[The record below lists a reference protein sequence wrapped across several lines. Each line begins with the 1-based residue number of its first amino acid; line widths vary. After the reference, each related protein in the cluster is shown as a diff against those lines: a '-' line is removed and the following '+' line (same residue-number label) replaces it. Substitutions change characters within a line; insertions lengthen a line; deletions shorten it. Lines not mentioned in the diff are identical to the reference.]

1 MASKSFTN
9 GFRPRRALVA
19 GGAVAVF
26 LMGVLF
32 GGLSLIHISEP
43 TRP

>member
-32 GGLSLIHISEP
+32 GGMASLAATTGPI
-43 TRP
+43 